1 MSCVYVDGSTC
12 TYLTSNDFDPVV
24 FCGPWRVIAHYFRSH
39 AASPCLRVLRSL
51 ATEAGE
57 LMVTPC
63 HIEKSD
69 IETCHCHVSSPT
81 VFKILGLALSVVNGE
96 HCHRLKT
103 PGIAKAPT
111 AGGLTHGTLLFF
123 PRLNWIPP
131 PPPPRLFINRIFAIY
146 PFSPEGVH
154 GADTCHCSRL
164 AQTTKSDKQILAPR
178 DPIWV
183 LSFIHFLSSDIA
195 STQQVGLWALHHEN
209 VRGLTDCYVYQS
221 LQL

>member
-1 MSCVYVDGSTC
+1 MT
-12 TYLTSNDFDPVV
+12 LILWF

-164 AQTTKSDKQILAPR
+164 AQTTKSDKQILG
-178 DPIWV
+178 
-183 LSFIHFLSSDIA
+183 IHTTGDK
-195 STQQVGLWALHHEN
+195 
-209 VRGLTDCYVYQS
+209 
-221 LQL
+221 LQLKVVLISAVSSSSTRFKLGTRLTSTSGESRSNLGSIFHTFSQ